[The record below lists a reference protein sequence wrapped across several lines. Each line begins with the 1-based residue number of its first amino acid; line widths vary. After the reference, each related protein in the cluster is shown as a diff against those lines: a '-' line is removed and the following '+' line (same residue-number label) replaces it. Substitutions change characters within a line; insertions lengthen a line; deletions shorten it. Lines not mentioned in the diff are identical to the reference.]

1 MYIAT
6 AFSLQKASS
15 SLHLGST
22 LEQNGIK
29 INICYFGGPFE
40 VSAADL

>member
-15 SLHLGST
+15 SLHLGSAF
-22 LEQNGIK
+22 EQNDIK
-29 INICYFGGPFE
+29 INIRYVGEPVE
-40 VSAADL
+40 VSATDL